1 MMDRKDK
8 TDSLYAIVS
17 GADAGAMVTKD
28 GLVAVI
34 LVEEVKIKGEARF
47 KSTIYGSAPAVVLL
61 RGKNGRWNITGPVD
75 QIKREELLRL
85 AEGLRLLAG
94 NPPPAGEGQAAP

>member
-8 TDSLYAIVS
+8 ADGLYALVS
-17 GADAGAMVTKD
+17 GVGAGAMVTKD
-28 GLVAVI
+28 GLLAVI
-34 LVEEVKIKGEARF
+34 LVEEVRVKGVAQF
-47 KSTIYGSAPAVVLL
+47 KSTVYGSDPALVLL

-94 NPPPAGEGQAAP
+94 NRPPSEGGRSSP

>member
-1 MMDRKDK
+1 MNPKDK
-8 TDSLYAIVS
+8 TDGLYALVS
-17 GADAGAMVTKD
+17 GASAGTLVTKD
-28 GLVAVI
+28 GLLAVI
-34 LVEEVKIKGEARF
+34 LVEEVKIKGESRF
-47 KSTIYGSAPAVVLL
+47 KSTIYGSDPAVVLL

-94 NPPPAGEGQAAP
+94 NRPPAEGGQAAP

>member
-1 MMDRKDK
+1 MNQKDK
-8 TDSLYAIVS
+8 VDGLYAIVS

-34 LVEEVKIKGEARF
+34 LVEEVKIKGIARF
-47 KSTIYGSAPAVVLL
+47 KSTIYGSDPAVVLL
-61 RGKNGRWNITGPVD
+61 RDKNNKWNITGPVD

-94 NPPPAGEGQAAP
+94 NPPPTGGGQAAP